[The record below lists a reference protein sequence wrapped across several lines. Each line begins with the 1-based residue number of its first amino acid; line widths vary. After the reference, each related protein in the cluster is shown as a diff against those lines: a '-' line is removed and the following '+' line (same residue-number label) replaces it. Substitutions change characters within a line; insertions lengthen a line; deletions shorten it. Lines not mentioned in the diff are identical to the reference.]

1 MVEETVAITKIK
13 TVAVR
18 PVFGG
23 LNPGDIEDLFNTPLK
38 PGHAAAFS
46 TDCDLPSTHEM
57 VRSIG
62 MQVHFLS
69 SLGFFLFNKSSQTPW
84 N

>member
-1 MVEETVAITKIK
+1 M
-13 TVAVR
+13 
-18 PVFGG
+18 
-23 LNPGDIEDLFNTPLK
+23 NPGDVEDLFNTPLK

-62 MQVHFLS
+62 MQVHFYILPGS
-69 SLGFFLFNKSSQTPW
+69 YYYFFFFLIYDTMSDSM
-84 N
+84 